1 MLDGIYYYARGFP
14 SWSNFCLPLTALLL
28 GIAHLFSRHYYVTAI
43 RRVVMSFPRL
53 VCYRERLYI
62 PAASTHTTASFETV
76 SSLLDSPIFNDIE
89 FQGANRVLFSRIIY
103 VGYIT

>member
-14 SWSNFCLPLTALLL
+14 SWSNFWSAADRAAI
-28 GIAHLFSRHYYVTAI
+28 GIAHLFSRHFYVTSI

-76 SSLLDSPIFNDIE
+76 SSLLDSPFLNDIE